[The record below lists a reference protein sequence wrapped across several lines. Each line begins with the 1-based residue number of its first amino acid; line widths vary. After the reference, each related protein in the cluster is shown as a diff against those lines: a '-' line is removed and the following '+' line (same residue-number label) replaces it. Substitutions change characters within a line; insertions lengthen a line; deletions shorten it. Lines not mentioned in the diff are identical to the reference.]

1 MRDIIIDLQE
11 ADTWKIQLKIAIN
24 YISSKDVEEERVMHS
39 KSNNIKFTSYDDANE
54 VVELFSN
61 KKLNPVVT
69 KLFKIP
75 LINCEI
81 SLMLTWSNNCLLVA
95 GTAVNQEPTF
105 TVTDTKLYIPVV
117 NLSTQDNIKLLK
129 QLQSGFE
136 ITTTWNKYH
145 SKIIEQAKADI

>member
-1 MRDIIIDLQE
+1 M
-11 ADTWKIQLKIAIN
+11 
-24 YISSKDVEEERVMHS
+24 
-39 KSNNIKFTSYDDANE
+39 
-54 VVELFSN
+54 
-61 KKLNPVVT
+61 
-69 KLFKIP
+69 P

-81 SLMLTWSNNCLLVA
+81 SLMLTWSNNCLLVT

-105 TVTDTKLYIPVV
+105 TITDTKLYIPVV

-136 ITTTWNKYH
+136 ITINWNKYH

>member
-69 KLFKIP
+69 KVFKIP

-105 TVTDTKLYIPVV
+105 TITDTKLYIPVV

-136 ITTTWNKYH
+136 ITINWNKYH
-145 SKIIEQAKADI
+145 SKIIEQVKADI

>member
-105 TVTDTKLYIPVV
+105 TITDTKLYIPVV

-136 ITTTWNKYH
+136 ITINWNKYH
-145 SKIIEQAKADI
+145 SKITEQAKADI